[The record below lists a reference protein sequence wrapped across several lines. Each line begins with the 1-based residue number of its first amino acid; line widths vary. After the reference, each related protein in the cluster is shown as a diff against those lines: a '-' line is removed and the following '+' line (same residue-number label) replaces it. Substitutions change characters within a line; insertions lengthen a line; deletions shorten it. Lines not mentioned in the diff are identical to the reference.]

1 MTGTGGDLEPENRNK
16 EKVTVQCTV
25 IFFSS
30 KNADYVKILRVV
42 FNELKKTVNFSKIT
56 VVFLDFK

>member
-1 MTGTGGDLEPENRNK
+1 MVAGFGGDLVNRIKKGDGTMYCHLFLSN
-16 EKVTVQCTV
+16 
-25 IFFSS
+25 
-30 KNADYVKILRVV
+30 NADYVKILRVV